1 MYTRDSFKYIH
12 VVHEPPIVQYKYNLI
27 ELYQYVSPKFR
38 YYNLKNNKNKLPT
51 ILQDTARIELQYIG
65 GVKKFRFL
73 YSVQYSIIIQYIY
86 YTPVLFI
93 KSATTG
99 KCAQ

>member
-27 ELYQYVSPKFR
+27 EQYQYVSPKFR

-51 ILQDTARIELQYIG
+51 ILQDTAGIELHRG
-65 GVKKFRFL
+65 CKK
-73 YSVQYSIIIQYIY
+73 I
-86 YTPVLFI
+86 
-93 KSATTG
+93 
-99 KCAQ
+99 